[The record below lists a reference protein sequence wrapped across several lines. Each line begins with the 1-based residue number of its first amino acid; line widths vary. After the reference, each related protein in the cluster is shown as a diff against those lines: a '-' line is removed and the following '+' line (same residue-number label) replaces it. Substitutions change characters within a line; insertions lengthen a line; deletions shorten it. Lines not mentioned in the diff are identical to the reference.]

1 MKKILRYIILF
12 TFSLITANQIWRN
25 LSFNQ
30 IPLTIIEVAAIL
42 TLFELLLKPIIKI
55 LLIPINILTLGLF
68 RLVIDTLGLYLAIFF
83 ISDFQVGNIYISKYN
98 YQINNFWAY
107 LLSSFTIGIILYIY
121 NSILHKSKSK
131 KWKPL

>member
-131 KWKPL
+131 K

>member
-12 TFSLITANQIWRN
+12 TFSLITANQIWHN
-25 LSFNQ
+25 LFFNQ

-42 TLFELLLKPIIKI
+42 TIFELLLKPIVKI

-68 RLVIDTLGLYLAIFF
+68 RIVIDTLGLYLAIFF

-131 KWKPL
+131 K